1 MQMTTT
7 RTGVSGG
14 HYKPL
19 TDEEIERIHETS
31 MRVFEDVGLEV
42 NNKAA
47 QHLFQ
52 EAGARVKGDRVTV
65 PHDLVMEL
73 VGRAPS
79 AVNLH
84 GRDARYDLTLE
95 QKKVHLG
102 TGGTAL
108 NMLDIHTAQKRPA
121 TVRDMAELARL
132 CDALDHIH
140 FFMLPIYPDGV
151 PQAEADVNRFVPALL
166 NTTKHVMGGVYS
178 VEGIR
183 KVVKIAELMAGS
195 LEALRERPFISM
207 VTCMISP
214 LRLDRHY
221 SDLLM
226 EVARLGIPL
235 VTPTEPLCGSTA
247 PVTLAG
253 NLVVQNVETLT
264 GVMLAQLV
272 NPGTPVL
279 YGCISSTV
287 NLRDMR
293 YLSGSVEMGLLS
305 AGAAQ
310 LAQRYQLPIY
320 ATAGMSDSK
329 VPDAQA
335 GYEKMATT
343 MLVAMAGANL
353 IHDAAGFLEFCMT
366 ASLEQ
371 CVIDDEINGMVMR
384 AVEGVQVDEDAL
396 AYDAIRSV
404 GPGGHF
410 TADPHTVE
418 HMRGEFYF
426 PQLSDRE
433 LRENWESA
441 GALDTW
447 QRARGR
453 ALAILEDHTPDPLPD
468 SVVEQIYALVPE
480 LQYQP
485 VPAV

>member
-1 MQMTTT
+1 MSSI
-7 RTGVSGG
+7 RVGLSGG
-14 HYKPL
+14 QYKPL
-19 TDEEIERIHETS
+19 TEEEIERIHETS
-31 MRVFEDVGLEV
+31 MKVFENVGLEV
-42 NNKAA
+42 HNKAA
-47 QHLFQ
+47 RRLFQ
-52 EAGARVKGDRVTV
+52 EAGARLDSDRVTV
-65 PHDLVMEL
+65 PADLVMGL
-73 VGRAPS
+73 VGKAPS
-79 AVNLH
+79 RVEFC
-84 GRDARYDLTLE
+84 GRDSRHDLTLE
-95 QKKVHLG
+95 KSKVNLG

-108 NMLDIHTAQKRPA
+108 NMLDIHTGEKRPA
-121 TVRDMAELARL
+121 TVRDMADLARL
-132 CDALDHIH
+132 CDALDHVH
-140 FFMLPIYPDGV
+140 FFMLPTYPDGV
-151 PQAEADVNRFVPALL
+151 PQGEADVNRFVPALL
-166 NTTKHVMGGVYS
+166 NTTKHVMGGVYT
-178 VEGIR
+178 VEGVR
-183 KVVKIAELMAGS
+183 KVVEIAELMAGS
-195 LEALRERPFISM
+195 PEALRERPFISV

-214 LRLDRHY
+214 LKLDRHY
-221 SDLLM
+221 GDLLM

-310 LAQRYQLPIY
+310 LAQRYHLPIY

-384 AVEGVQVDEDAL
+384 AVEGVQVDEDTL

-418 HMRGEFYF
+418 HMRREFYF
-426 PQLSDRE
+426 PRLSDRE
-433 LRENWESA
+433 LRENWENA
-441 GALDTW
+441 GARDTW
-447 QRARGR
+447 QRARDR
-453 ALAILEDHTPDPLPD
+453 ALAILDDHRPEPLPHRI
-468 SVVEQIYALVPE
+468 VEQIHALAPE
-480 LQYQP
+480 LRYRP
-485 VPAV
+485 VAVA

>member
-1 MQMTTT
+1 MSSI
-7 RTGVSGG
+7 RIGLSAG
-14 HYKPL
+14 HYKAL
-19 TDEEIERIHETS
+19 TEEEIERIHETS

-47 QHLFQ
+47 RQLLQ
-52 EAGARVKGDRVTV
+52 EAGARVDGDRVTV
-65 PHDLVMEL
+65 PREMAMEL
-73 VGRAPS
+73 VGKAPPR
-79 AVNLH
+79 VNLY
-84 GRDARYDLTLE
+84 GRDSRHDLTLE
-95 QKKVHLG
+95 KKRVHLG

-108 NMLDIHTAQKRPA
+108 NILDIHTAEKRPA
-121 TVRDMAELARL
+121 TVRDMADLARL
-132 CDALDHIH
+132 CDALEHIH
-140 FFMLPIYPDGV
+140 FFMLPIYPHGV
-151 PQAEADVNRFVPALL
+151 PQGEADVNRFVPALL

-183 KVVKIAELMAGS
+183 KVAAIAELIAGS
-195 LEALRERPFISM
+195 PKALRERPFISM

-214 LRLDRHY
+214 LKLDRHY
-221 SDLLM
+221 GDLLM

-253 NLVVQNVETLT
+253 NLVIQNVETLA

-272 NPGTPVL
+272 NSGTPVM

-293 YLSGSVEMGLLS
+293 HLSGSVEMGLLS

-310 LAQRYQLPIY
+310 LAQRYHLPIY

-343 MLVAMAGANL
+343 MLVALAGANL

-366 ASLEQ
+366 VSLEQ

-384 AVEGVQVDEDAL
+384 AVEGVQIDEDTL

-410 TADPHTVE
+410 TAHPHTVK
-418 HMRGEFYF
+418 HMRREFYF
-426 PQLSDRE
+426 PRLSDRE
-433 LRENWESA
+433 LRENWENA
-441 GALDTW
+441 GAPDTW
-447 QRARGR
+447 QRARDR
-453 ALAILEDHTPDPLPD
+453 ALGILDDHRPEPLPD
-468 SVVEQIYALVPE
+468 QIVEQIHALAPE
-480 LQYQP
+480 LRYRP
-485 VPAV
+485 VAIP

>member
-1 MQMTTT
+1 MSPS
-7 RTGVSGG
+7 RVGLPGG
-14 HYKPL
+14 RYQPL
-19 TDEEIERIHETS
+19 TGEEIERIHETS
-31 MRVFEDVGLEV
+31 IRVFEEVGLEV
-42 NNKAA
+42 NNSIARD
-47 QHLFQ
+47 LFQ
-52 EAGARVKGDRVTV
+52 QAGARVDGERVTF
-65 PHDLVMEL
+65 PGALVMEL
-73 VGRAPS
+73 IGKAPS
-79 AVNLH
+79 KVDLC
-84 GRDARYDLTLE
+84 GRQSRHDLSLE
-95 QKKVHLG
+95 KTKVHIG

-108 NMLDIHTAQKRPA
+108 SVLDIHTGEKRPA
-121 TVRDMAELARL
+121 TVRDMADLARL
-132 CDALDHIH
+132 CDALDHVH
-140 FFMLPIYPDGV
+140 FFMLPVYPHGV
-151 PQAEADVNRFVPALL
+151 PQAEADVNRFAPALL
-166 NTTKHVMGGVYS
+166 NTTKHVVGGVYS

-183 KVVKIAELMAGS
+183 KVVEIAALMAGS
-195 LEALRERPFISM
+195 PEALRERPFISM

-214 LRLDRHY
+214 LKLDQHY
-221 SDLLM
+221 GDLLM

-253 NLVVQNVETLT
+253 NLVVQNVETLA
-264 GVMLAQLV
+264 GIMLAQLV

-293 YLSGSVEMGLLS
+293 YLSGPVEMGLLS

-310 LAQRYQLPIY
+310 LAQRYHLPIY

-343 MLVAMAGANL
+343 MLVATAGANL

-384 AVEGVQVDEDAL
+384 AVEGIRVDDESL
-396 AYDAIRSV
+396 AYDVIRSV

-410 TADPHTVE
+410 TAHPHTVD
-418 HMRGEFYF
+418 HMRREFYF

-441 GALDTW
+441 GAPDAR
-447 QRARGR
+447 QRARER
-453 ALAILEDHTPDPLPD
+453 ALAILQDHKPEPLPD
-468 SVVEQIYALVPE
+468 PVVQQIYSLAPE
-480 LQYQP
+480 LRYRS
-485 VPAV
+485 VPIA

>member
-1 MQMTTT
+1 MTST
-7 RTGVSGG
+7 RTGLSAG
-14 HYKPL
+14 HYEPL
-19 TDEEIERIHETS
+19 TADEIERIHQTS
-31 MRVFEDVGLEV
+31 MRVFEHVGLEV
-42 NNKAA
+42 TNEAA
-47 QHLFQ
+47 RHRFQ
-52 EAGARVKGDRVTV
+52 EAGARIEGDRVTF
-65 PHDLVMEL
+65 PSELVMETL
-73 VGRAPS
+73 AEAPS
-79 AVNLH
+79 RVDLC
-84 GRDARYDLTLE
+84 GRESRHDLALE
-95 QKKVHLG
+95 KTRVHLG

-108 NMLDIHTAQKRPA
+108 NVLDIQTGKKRPA
-121 TVRDMAELARL
+121 TLRDVAEMAHL

-140 FFMLPIYPDGV
+140 FFMLPIYPHGV
-151 PQAEADVNRFVPALL
+151 PEGQADVNRFVPALL

-183 KVVKIAELMAGS
+183 KVTAIAELIAGS
-195 LEALRERPFISM
+195 PEALRERPFISM

-214 LRLDRHY
+214 LKLDRHY
-221 SDLLM
+221 GDLLM

-247 PVTLAG
+247 PVTLSG

-305 AGAAQ
+305 AAAAQ
-310 LAQRYQLPIY
+310 LAQRYDLPIY

-343 MLVAMAGANL
+343 MLVAMAGANA
-353 IHDAAGFLEFCMT
+353 IHDSAGFLEFCMT

-384 AVEGVQVDEDAL
+384 AVEGVEVNHDTL

-410 TADPHTVE
+410 TAHPHTVE
-418 HMRGEFYF
+418 FMRDEFYF
-426 PQLSDRE
+426 PRLSDRQ
-433 LRENWESA
+433 LRENWENA
-441 GALDTW
+441 GSPDTR
-447 QRARGR
+447 QRARDR
-453 ALAILEDHTPDPLPD
+453 ALAILRDHRPKPLPD
-468 SVVEQIYALVPE
+468 QVVEQMDSLAPE
-480 LQYQP
+480 LRHQP
-485 VPAV
+485 MGVV

>member
-1 MQMTTT
+1 MSAT
-7 RTGVSGG
+7 RIGLSAG

-19 TDEEIERIHETS
+19 TADEIEDIHETS
-31 MRVFEDVGLEV
+31 MRVFEDVGLDV
-42 NNKAA
+42 SNKAA
-47 QHLFQ
+47 RQLFQ
-52 EAGARVKGDRVTV
+52 EAGARVEGDRVTV
-65 PHDLVMEL
+65 PREVAMEL
-73 VGRAPS
+73 VKKAPSKVNLYGRAS
-79 AVNLH
+79 RH
-84 GRDARYDLTLE
+84 DLTLE
-95 QKKVHLG
+95 NKKVHLG

-108 NMLDIHTAQKRPA
+108 NVLDIHTGEKRPA
-121 TVRDMAELARL
+121 TVRDMVDLARL

-140 FFMLPIYPDGV
+140 FFMLPIYPHGV
-151 PQAEADVNRFVPALL
+151 PQDAADVNRFVPALL

-178 VEGIR
+178 IEGIR
-183 KVVKIAELMAGS
+183 KVAAIAELIAGS
-195 LEALRERPFISM
+195 PEALRERPFISM

-214 LRLDRHY
+214 LKLDRHY
-221 SDLLM
+221 GDLLM

-310 LAQRYQLPIY
+310 LAQRYHLPIY

-329 VPDAQA
+329 LPDAQA

-343 MLVAMAGANL
+343 MLVAMAGANV

-384 AVEGVQVDEDAL
+384 AVEGVRVDEETL
-396 AYDAIRSV
+396 AYDVIRSV

-410 TADPHTVE
+410 TAHPHTVD
-418 HMRGEFYF
+418 HMRREFYF
-426 PQLSDRE
+426 PRLSDRE
-433 LRENWESA
+433 LREAWEEA
-441 GALDTW
+441 GRRDTRE
-447 QRARGR
+447 RARDR
-453 ALAILEDHTPDPLPD
+453 VLAILQDHSPEPLAD
-468 SVVEQIYALVPE
+468 RIVEQIHALAPE
-480 LQYQP
+480 LRYRS
-485 VPAV
+485 VGVA

>member
-1 MQMTTT
+1 MTK
-7 RTGVSGG
+7 TGIGTSGG
-14 HYKPL
+14 DYKPL
-19 TDEEIERIHETS
+19 TDEEIDRIHETS
-31 MRVFEDVGLEV
+31 MRVFEEVGLEV
-42 NNKAA
+42 NNEAA
-47 QHLFQ
+47 RHVFE
-52 EAGARVKGDRVTV
+52 EAGARVEGDRVTV
-65 PHDLVMEL
+65 PRELVME
-73 VGRAPS
+73 VVRRAPS
-79 AVNLH
+79 RVNLY
-84 GRDARYDLTLE
+84 GRDSRYDLTLE
-95 QKKVHLG
+95 KKKVHLG

-108 NMLDIHTAQKRPA
+108 NMLDIHTREKRPA

-151 PQAEADVNRFVPALL
+151 PQAEADVNRFLPALL
-166 NTTKHVMGGVYS
+166 NTTKHVMGGVYTL
-178 VEGIR
+178 EGIR
-183 KVVKIAELMAGS
+183 KVVEIAELMGGS
-195 LEALRERPFISM
+195 PQALRERPFISM

-221 SDLLM
+221 GDLLM

-310 LAQRYQLPIY
+310 LARRYQLPIY

-384 AVEGVQVDEDAL
+384 AVEGIGVDEDTL
-396 AYDAIRSV
+396 AYDVIRSV

-410 TADPHTVE
+410 TAQPHTVD
-418 HMRGEFYF
+418 HMRSEFYF
-426 PQLSDRE
+426 PRLSDRE
-433 LRENWESA
+433 LRENWENA
-441 GALDTW
+441 GAPDTW
-447 QRARGR
+447 QSARDR
-453 ALAILEDHTPDPLPD
+453 ALAILHDHRPQPLPD
-468 SVVEQIYALVPE
+468 RIVEQIHALAPE
-480 LQYQP
+480 LRYRP
-485 VPAV
+485 VAIP

>member
-1 MQMTTT
+1 MSSA
-7 RTGVSGG
+7 RIGLSGAR
-14 HYKPL
+14 YKPL
-19 TDEEIERIHETS
+19 TADEIEDIHETS
-31 MRVFEDVGLEV
+31 MRVFEDVGLQV
-42 NNKAA
+42 NNDAA
-47 QHLFQ
+47 RHLFQ
-52 EAGARVKGDRVTV
+52 QAGARVEGDCVTV
-65 PHDLVMEL
+65 PRELVMEL
-73 VGRAPS
+73 VAKAPS
-79 AVNLH
+79 RVNLY
-84 GRDARYDLTLE
+84 GRDSRHDLTLE
-95 QKKVHLG
+95 KKRVHLG

-108 NMLDIHTAQKRPA
+108 NMLDIHTGEKRPA
-121 TVRDMAELARL
+121 TVRDMADLARL

-140 FFMLPIYPDGV
+140 FFMLPIYPDGI
-151 PQAEADVNRFVPALL
+151 PQGQADVNRFAPALL

-183 KVVKIAELMAGS
+183 KVVQIAELMAGS
-195 LEALRERPFISM
+195 PEAFRERPFISM

-214 LRLDRHY
+214 LKLDRHY
-221 SDLLM
+221 GDLLM
-226 EVARLGIPL
+226 EVARVGIPL

-310 LAQRYQLPIY
+310 LAHRYQLPIY

-343 MLVAMAGANL
+343 MLVAIAGANL

-384 AVEGVQVDEDAL
+384 AVEGIRVDEDAL
-396 AYDAIRSV
+396 AYDVIRSV
-404 GPGGHF
+404 GAGGHF
-410 TADPHTVE
+410 TAHPHTVK
-418 HMRGEFYF
+418 HMRREFYF
-426 PQLSDRE
+426 PRLSDRE
-433 LRENWESA
+433 LRESWEKA
-441 GALDTW
+441 GAPDTW
-447 QRARGR
+447 QRARDR
-453 ALAILEDHTPDPLPD
+453 ALAILQDHRAEPPPDP
-468 SVVEQIYALVPE
+468 VVQQIYSLAPE
-480 LQYQP
+480 LHHR
-485 VPAV
+485 PAAIA

>member
-1 MQMTTT
+1 MRST
-7 RTGVSGG
+7 RVGLSGG
-14 HYKPL
+14 RYKPL
-19 TDEEIERIHETS
+19 TEGQLDRIHETS
-31 MRVFEDVGLEV
+31 MRLFEDVGLEI
-42 NNKAA
+42 NNEAA
-47 QHLFQ
+47 RHLFQ
-52 EAGARVKGDRVTV
+52 EAGARVDGDRVTV
-65 PHDLVMEL
+65 PREMVMEL
-73 VGRAPS
+73 VGKAPS
-79 AVNLH
+79 RVDLH
-84 GRDARYDLTLE
+84 SRDSHHDLALE
-95 QKKVHLG
+95 KKKVHLG

-108 NMLDIHTAQKRPA
+108 NMLDIHTAEKRPA
-121 TVRDMAELARL
+121 TVRDMADLARL
-132 CDALDHIH
+132 CDALDHVH
-140 FFMLPIYPDGV
+140 FFMLPVYPHGV
-151 PQAEADVNRFVPALL
+151 PQEHADVNRFVPALL

-183 KVVKIAELMAGS
+183 KVAAIAELVAGS
-195 LEALRERPFISM
+195 PEALRERPFISM

-214 LRLDRHY
+214 LKLDHHY
-221 SDLLM
+221 GDLLM

-253 NLVVQNVETLT
+253 NLVVQNVETLA

-310 LAQRYQLPIY
+310 LAQRYHLPIY

-384 AVEGVQVDEDAL
+384 AVEGIGVDEDTL
-396 AYDAIRSV
+396 AYDVIRSV

-410 TADPHTVE
+410 TAQPHTVE
-418 HMRGEFYF
+418 HMRSEFYF
-426 PQLSDRE
+426 PRLSDRE
-433 LRENWESA
+433 LRENWEKA
-441 GALDTW
+441 GAPDTW
-447 QRARGR
+447 QSARDR
-453 ALAILEDHTPDPLPD
+453 ALAILQDHRPQPLRD
-468 SVVEQIYALVPE
+468 RIVEQIHALAPE
-480 LQYQP
+480 LRYR
-485 VPAV
+485 AVAIP